1 MIETNTERCYE
12 VHQRQTQKD
21 IPAVIPPGFSL
32 QSEFIADPYPMLARL
47 RDNYSCFKDWY
58 TNSYWVTRYDEVTS
72 LIADEV
78 NFTTRPRRSTY
89 STDLM
94 GCDLRDEPLVRD
106 AIGRG
111 MQEHAESAAQETVYN
126 FSPAGTDLIEG
137 YVQPFTVRLL
147 ARIIG
152 ISDRQIGWFGDL
164 WQTIQDGIGW
174 HPGREDAGVR
184 AMTELNELVSQLLS
198 THTSHTNQDLL
209 SAAHASRADATNHEV
224 ARDIT
229 ATLLEL
235 DSRTLEGSL
244 ANLFC
249 LLLTHPNQLEIL
261 YEDPDLV
268 MRAWQE
274 TVRHSPP
281 LMESHLYAV
290 REVERFGR
298 LIPTGSLVI
307 CSAAAA
313 NRDPAIFDGPD
324 LFNIT
329 RKDLAYREPRGQ
341 FRIDGL
347 PAGVAPGLAPLSKMS
362 ARPANRPPS
371 VYALTADAA
380 VTAATVLLDSC
391 KGFHLAGS
399 DQPCIMGRWPGDS
412 RICRRLV
419 IELGDSID

>member
-12 VHQRQTQKD
+12 VHQRQTRKD
-21 IPAVIPPGFSL
+21 IPVVIPPGFAL
-32 QSEFIADPYPMLARL
+32 RPEFIADPYPMLARL

-58 TNSYWVTRYDEVTS
+58 TNTYWVTRYDEVTS
-72 LIADEV
+72 LMADEV
-78 NFTTRPRRSTY
+78 NFTTRPRHSTY
-89 STDLM
+89 STDLT

-111 MQEHAESAAQETVYN
+111 MQEHAESAARETVYN
-126 FSPAGTDLIEG
+126 FPPAEVDLIEG
-137 YVQPFTVRLL
+137 YVHPFTVRLL

-152 ISDRQIGWFGDL
+152 ISDHQIGWFGDR

-174 HPGREDAGVR
+174 HPGREDSGVR
-184 AMTELNELVSQLLS
+184 AMTELNELVIHLLS
-198 THTSHTNQDLL
+198 THASHANQDLL
-209 SAAHASRADATNHEV
+209 SAAHASRIDAPEHDV
-224 ARDIT
+224 ARDII

-249 LLLTHPNQLEIL
+249 ILLAQLDQLEIV

-274 TVRHSPP
+274 TLRHSPP
-281 LMESHLYAV
+281 LTESYRYAV

-298 LIPTGSLVI
+298 LIPTGSLVV

-313 NRDPAIFDGPD
+313 NRDPAIFDEPD
-324 LFNIT
+324 RFNIT

-362 ARPANRPPS
+362 ARPADRPPS
-371 VYALTADAA
+371 IYALTAGAA
-380 VTAATVLLDSC
+380 VTAAAVLLDSC
-391 KGFHLAGS
+391 KGFRLAGS
-399 DQPCIMGRWPGDS
+399 DRPCISSRWLGDS
-412 RICRRLV
+412 RTCRRLIV
-419 IELGDSID
+419 QLGNPS

>member
-21 IPAVIPPGFSL
+21 IPVVIPPGFAL
-32 QSEFIADPYPMLARL
+32 RSEFIADPYPMLARL
-47 RDNYSCFKDWY
+47 RDNYSCFRDWY
-58 TNSYWVTRYDEVTS
+58 TNTYWVTRYDEVTS
-72 LIADEV
+72 LMADEV
-78 NFTTRPRRSTY
+78 NFTTKPRHSTY
-89 STDLM
+89 STDLT

-111 MQEHAESAAQETVYN
+111 MQEHSESAARETVYN
-126 FSPAGTDLIEG
+126 FPPAEADLIKD
-137 YVQPFTVRLL
+137 YIHPFTVRLL

-152 ISDRQIGWFGDL
+152 IPDRRIGWFGDR

-184 AMTELNELVSQLLS
+184 AMTELNELVAQLLS

-209 SAAHASRADATNHEV
+209 SAAHATRVDAPEHDVT
-224 ARDIT
+224 RDIM
-229 ATLLEL
+229 ATLLES

-249 LLLTHPNQLEIL
+249 LLLTHPDQLEIV
-261 YEDPDLV
+261 YEDSYLV

-274 TVRHSPP
+274 TLRHSPP
-281 LMESHLYAV
+281 LTEAHRYAV

-298 LIPTGSLVI
+298 LIPTGSIVV

-324 LFNIT
+324 RFNIT

-362 ARPANRPPS
+362 ACPTDRPPS
-371 VYALTADAA
+371 IYALTADAA

-391 KGFHLAGS
+391 KGFRLAGS
-399 DQPCIMGRWPGDS
+399 DQPCISSRWPGDS
-412 RICRRLV
+412 RTCRRLV
-419 IELGDSID
+419 VELGKPN

>member
-1 MIETNTERCYE
+1 MIETNIERCYE
-12 VHQRQTQKD
+12 VHQRQNIKD
-21 IPAVIPPGFSL
+21 IPAIIPPGFTL
-32 QSEFIADPYPMLARL
+32 RSEFIADPYPMLARL

-58 TNSYWVTRYDEVTS
+58 TNAYWVTRYDEVTS
-72 LIADEV
+72 LMADEA
-78 NFTTRPRRSTY
+78 NFTTRPRRSIY
-89 STDLM
+89 STDLT

-126 FSPAGTDLIEG
+126 FSPAEADLIEG
-137 YVQPFTVRLL
+137 YVHPFTVRLL

-152 ISDRQIGWFGDL
+152 ISDRQVDRFGDL

-184 AMTELNELVSQLLS
+184 AITELNELIAQLLS

-209 SAAHASRADATNHEV
+209 SAAQASRIDAAENDIV
-224 ARDIT
+224 RDIM

-235 DSRTLEGSL
+235 DLRTLEGSL

-249 LLLTHPNQLEIL
+249 LLLTHPDQLEIL
-261 YEDPDLV
+261 DEDPDLV

-274 TVRHSPP
+274 TLRHSPP
-281 LMESHLYAV
+281 LMESHRYAV

-313 NRDPAIFDGPD
+313 NRDPAIFEEPD
-324 LFNIT
+324 QFNIT

-347 PAGVAPGLAPLSKMS
+347 PAGIAPGLAPLSKMS
-362 ARPANRPPS
+362 AHPTNRPPS
-371 VYALTADAA
+371 IYALTADAA
-380 VTAATVLLDSC
+380 VTAATVLLDSG
-391 KGFHLAGS
+391 KSIRLAGS
-399 DQPCIMGRWPGDS
+399 DRPCIRSRWPGDS
-412 RICRRLV
+412 QTCRRLV
-419 IELGDSID
+419 VERGNPN